1 VHVSAYP
8 LAAYIFGFQN
18 CWSPFLAKANGRA
31 RNSTRK
37 KYKKGK
43 TKAHHERMLRL
54 PIGYM
59 KFLFPKLLITI
70 FGLG

>member
-1 VHVSAYP
+1 VHALAYP
-8 LAAYIFGFQN
+8 LVAYIFGFQN
-18 CWSPFLAKANGRA
+18 CWSPFLAKDGRA

-43 TKAHHERMLRL
+43 TMAHHECMLTL